1 MRSLTP
7 SEKRTIRLGG
17 ICIAGYLLVFGGYQT
32 WKFLER
38 KRADYLQL
46 VKQAGALKQEI
57 QLYQAKKETA
67 QKLMEGFK
75 LDPASLSSTTAVAQ
89 ASLAIQQAALGSG
102 IQVGPVRESPARPA
116 NKELASVQLECTG
129 PVPAIT
135 GLLNRLEGV
144 GFPLVIETVQI
155 TAEPTKPGQIKLN
168 LTVVILDFDQWKK
181 GEVPNA

>member
-1 MRSLTP
+1 MRPLTH
-7 SEKRTIRLGG
+7 SEKRTIRIGG
-17 ICIAGYLLVFGGYQT
+17 ICVAGYLLIFGGYQV
-32 WKFLER
+32 WKVLER
-38 KRADYLQL
+38 KRGDYQQL
-46 VKQAGALKQEI
+46 VKQAAALKQEI
-57 QLYQAKKETA
+57 QLYQAKKEKA

-75 LDPASLSSTTAVAQ
+75 MDPASLSSTTAVAR
-89 ASLAIQQAALGSG
+89 ASLAIQKAALGSG

-135 GLLNRLEGV
+135 GLLDRLESV

-155 TAEPTKPGQIKLN
+155 TTEPTKPGQVKLS